1 MASFTVLRDVGET
14 LKKMLKP
21 NIPELSEESAM
32 VFDSPADMESS
43 TNARLS
49 IFLYQTAVNSDLK
62 NIGQS
67 PVGEDKMQNPPL
79 ILDLSYIFT
88 PYAQHRETELII
100 MERLMQVFHD
110 NRVLKGALLQ
120 GTLKESGNNE
130 IRVYSNSLTLEELNR
145 LWGTFPNK
153 AFKLSA
159 SYLLTPVIIPSATQ
173 IGVDRVKQKDLSMY
187 RKDHDKK
194 IFLEKIDGK
203 KNS

>member
-62 NIGQS
+62 NTGQS
-67 PVGEDKMQNPPL
+67 PVGEDKMQAPPL
-79 ILDLSYIFT
+79 ILDLFYIFT
-88 PYAQHRETELII
+88 PYAQNRETELII

-110 NRVLKGALLQ
+110 NRVLKGNVLQ
-120 GTLKESGNNE
+120 GTLKESGNEE
-130 IRVYSNSLTLEELNR
+130 IRVHSNSLTLEELNK

-153 AFKLSA
+153 PFKLSA
-159 SYLLTPVIIPSATQ
+159 SYLLTPVIIPSAKLTD
-173 IGVDRVKQKDLSMY
+173 VDRVKQKDMIMY
-187 RKDHDKK
+187 RKVHDNK
-194 IFLEKIDGK
+194 IFLEKIEGK
-203 KNS
+203 KNP

>member
-110 NRVLKGALLQ
+110 NRVLKGDVLQ

>member
-49 IFLYQTAVNSDLK
+49 IFLYQTAVNSDLR

-100 MERLMQVFHD
+100 MERLMQAFHD
-110 NRVLKGALLQ
+110 NRVLKGDVLQ

-173 IGVDRVKQKDLSMY
+173 IDVDRVKQKDLSMY
-187 RKDHDKK
+187 RKDHDEK
-194 IFLEKIDGK
+194 IFLEKREGK
-203 KNS
+203 KNP